1 MLMKP
6 TSLITIVFA
15 ASTILF
21 AQNTKA
27 TEGTT
32 KFDGSWAVTAEGKAY
47 HNGDG
52 SIAEPWTEHFT
63 ASVKNG
69 AFHGE
74 FGTRGKPFWFEMIG
88 NISADGTAALVVN
101 ELTGEQ
107 KHNFSNSKK
116 PPPGKG
122 VRYSYQVGAHFDGK
136 HGTGH
141 STSDARTRIFT
152 FVKD

>member
-1 MLMKP
+1 MRPVPIAIGL
-6 TSLITIVFA
+6 A
-15 ASTILF
+15 ASALF
-21 AQNTKA
+21 FLQPDLKA
-27 TEGTT
+27 AEGTA
-32 KFDGSWAVTAEGKAY
+32 KFDGSWAVTVDAKAY
-47 HNGDG
+47 KNGDG

-63 ASVKNG
+63 ATVKNG

-74 FGTRGKPFWFEMIG
+74 YGTRGKPFWFELIG
-88 NISADGTAALVVN
+88 NVATDGTAALVVN

-152 FVKD
+152 FVKE